1 MLLNKNYLKKL
12 FTQIVFSLLYSVWC
26 VCSCLAG
33 LLEESAFYMTSFSP
47 GWQFSLYRNTFHMY
61 TLGSCIMN
69 PSVYTL
75 MYSRKNIIEIGGYLW
90 NYCTCDHA
98 DWCFLILSLGPRKGR
113 QGRGRSIWWVQ
124 ETFLLPERQNL
135 FSLASFKKGFYLR
148 DSERHAT
155 HAEHV
160 HTKHM
165 HSALTA
171 PKASQECFPRI
182 TRLHCIRRIWVT
194 TARANP
200 IPILKLPSNWI
211 INTLSL
217 YSEHPNIL

>member
-1 MLLNKNYLKKL
+1 MTSVSVVKHRRAHRHVAIRHFCSWNIQMLFNKNYLKKL

-124 ETFLLPERQNL
+124 ETCLLPERQNL
-135 FSLASFKKGFYLR
+135 FSLASFKKGYYL
-148 DSERHAT
+148 T
-155 HAEHV
+155 WFWK
-160 HTKHM
+160 T
-165 HSALTA
+165 
-171 PKASQECFPRI
+171 C
-182 TRLHCIRRIWVT
+182 
-194 TARANP
+194 
-200 IPILKLPSNWI
+200 
-211 INTLSL
+211 NTCWTCA
-217 YSEHPNIL
+217 H